1 MPQTNIV
8 NVEEL
13 VPSDHLYRKFKE
25 LWDLRFVRSE
35 LSNLESHKY
44 HKGYG
49 LFRLFY
55 ARYYNIWS
63 I

>member
-35 LSNLESHKY
+35 LSNLELHKFSFGNL
-44 HKGYG
+44 H
-49 LFRLFY
+49 
-55 ARYYNIWS
+55 
-63 I
+63 